1 MVLSIGGAGAPSWA
15 VTLTLLP
22 TSLSLKTRRFLLPT
36 LLDDRIEVGA
46 GDKNLEKL
54 NNRLI
59 VIASLED
66 FNDHQKSSEL
76 DTHYLYQI
84 HPNLREM

>member
-1 MVLSIGGAGAPSWA
+1 M
-15 VTLTLLP
+15 TLIFLP
-22 TSLSLKTRRFLLPT
+22 TSLSLKPPRFRLLA

-46 GDKNLEKL
+46 GNRNLEKL
-54 NNRLI
+54 NNRLT

-66 FNDHQKSSEL
+66 LNDHQKLLEL